1 MNSVNIRLIL
11 AHMHSCDINSLS
23 FNCPTCNK
31 FVCSHCSNL
40 LQNIGIHHC
49 NNNNYLVY
57 WKDTN
62 NIEHY
67 GLPNLS
73 NDEED
78 DESSDNGNDSEIDDL
93 IENMNI
99 NN

>member
-1 MNSVNIRLIL
+1 MDCIYIQPIL
-11 AHMHSCDINSLS
+11 AHMHICDINSLS

-31 FVCSHCSNL
+31 FVCSNCSDL
-40 LQNIGIHHC
+40 LQSIGIHRC
-49 NNNNYLVY
+49 NNVNYLVY

-62 NIEHY
+62 NVEHY

-73 NDEED
+73 SDEEND
-78 DESSDNGNDSEIDDL
+78 DEDDSEIDDL

-99 NN
+99 EN